1 MSSMILMQ
9 CPVTH
14 DTVST
19 GLIADP
25 ATYRLLRSKK
35 SGVYCSSCNGMHDWW
50 DTRTWLAR
58 MATSY
63 QCVPERKDAR
73 RTVPAI

>member
-1 MSSMILMQ
+1 MGSIILMQ
-9 CPVTH
+9 CPVTQ

-19 GLIADP
+19 GLIADK

-35 SGVYCSSCNGMHDWW
+35 SGVHCSSCGGLHDWW

-58 MATSY
+58 VLTSY
-63 QCVPERKDAR
+63 PPIPQREA
-73 RTVPAI
+73 AN